1 MKKYSVFLVR
11 EAEDDLLGIHRY
23 AERDRGAT
31 YADRLLGRIGR
42 ACQRL
47 DRFPNR
53 GRTPPELERIGVFD
67 FREVQ
72 LPPYR
77 IIFEIVDREVHI
89 HAVLDGR
96 RNLQDL
102 LFERLLR

>member
-1 MKKYSVFLVR
+1 MKTYAVFLVR

-31 YADRLLGRIGR
+31 YADRLLARIGR
-42 ACQRL
+42 ACRKL

-53 GRTPPELERIGVFD
+53 GRNPPELERIGVFD

-77 IIFEIVDREVHI
+77 IIYEITGSEVHI

-96 RNLQDL
+96 RDLQDL
-102 LFERLLR
+102 LVERVLR